1 MSDLFFNQI
10 GSVLVVAPTPTG
22 QLKELA
28 QKKIVA
34 FYEEA
39 EQEPALTRWIFAD
52 FPEETLIDQWGN
64 RYDHQVHSLLAGN
77 LDDGRRFL
85 ELLAESGFISEE
97 ASGFF
102 VPFQKLD
109 ISSEDSSDNL
119 RHHHPRAF
127 TLAKRGR
134 KSVAA
139 MVTDVRDFLVLG
151 AKSQ

>member
-52 FPEETLIDQWGN
+52 FLEATLVDQWGN

-85 ELLAESGFISEE
+85 ELLAESGFILEE

-109 ISSEDSSDNL
+109 ISSVESSDGL
-119 RHHHPRAF
+119 REAHPRAF
-127 TLAKRGR
+127 ALARRGR
-134 KSVAA
+134 KSAA
-139 MVTDVRDFLVLG
+139 ALVTDIRDSVIV
-151 AKSQ
+151 S